1 MRTAEAKHVG
11 DQLLGQRKKIGQ
23 LTAEADGA

>member
-11 DQLLGQRKKIGQ
+11 DQLLGQRKKIRQ
-23 LTAEADGA
+23 LISEADVA